1 MPEFVNPF
9 PGLVQRTMTKQELI
23 RALRLNMAAELE
35 ATHLYMAHA
44 EATDDELAK
53 KVLIDIA
60 NEERVHVGEFLEL
73 IRRLAPDEQSFLED
87 GAEEVAVMAA
97 GAAPA
102 EPAAPPAAP
111 MPDLNTTVGS
121 LRELAK
127 ENG

>member
-9 PGLVQRTMTKQELI
+9 PGMVQRTMTKEELI

-44 EATDDELAK
+44 DATDDELAR

-73 IRRLAPDEQSFLED
+73 IRRLAADEQGFLDD
-87 GAEEVAVMAA
+87 GAEEVAAMAT
-97 GAAPA
+97 GGTPV
-102 EPAAPPAAP
+102 EPVAPPAAP